1 MVVFPFQVT
10 NIARRCLKDQGEWSP
25 QTFLVYNFSFL
36 QPQRQQNDR
45 HAFKWVFNTNCGFKE
60 ATWTLEHRN
69 RTSSRLNLAFSMI
82 GKATAD
88 EITATLVGKKI
99 TFTVLSALLCCKNEL
114 RDKWS
119 VVYSDNHKTICVLTK
134 GTSRDPQVMQWLRSI
149 FWVSATYNF
158 RITVRFVPS
167 NANLVADAIWHLHDP
182 ALNHVLS
189 DQALT
194 IAANF
199 HNQCFLL
206 SHHRCSPCS
215 RTATS
220 RRIETVPFPCF
231 CTMYNSRIQ
240 VTIRSAPS
248 PLPLLW
254 LHTGSLPLYTPPST
268 HSFPRSNSVTYH
280 YP

>member
-1 MVVFPFQVT
+1 MTGFTLTGQ
-10 NIARRCLKDQGEWSP
+10 
-25 QTFLVYNFSFL
+25 LVIPIY
-36 QPQRQQNDR
+36 
-45 HAFKWVFNTNCGFKE
+45 KE
-60 ATWTLEHRN
+60 
-69 RTSSRLNLAFSMI
+69 
-82 GKATAD
+82 
-88 EITATLVGKKI
+88 
-99 TFTVLSALLCCKNEL
+99 TFTVLLALIRWKHEL
-114 RDKWS
+114 HDKCI
-119 VVYSDNHKTICVLTK
+119 VVYSDNRTTICALNK
-134 GTSRDPQVMQWLRSI
+134 GTCCNSLVMQWLRSI

-182 ALNHVLS
+182 ALNHVSS

-220 RRIETVPFPCF
+220 RRIETVPFPCV